1 MRIQDPAL
9 ADIALE
15 AMSAPARPFSSASL
29 CSVLAVVA
37 CLRPPLIVHCPPG
50 VPEVIKS
57 RGEKNVPS

>member
-37 CLRPPLIVHCPPG
+37 CLIVHCPPG

>member
-9 ADIALE
+9 ADIGGH
-15 AMSAPARPFSSASL
+15 FSSGSAIL
-29 CSVLAVVA
+29 ICLSVLYTIAVVA
-37 CLRPPLIVHCPPG
+37 CLIVHCPPG